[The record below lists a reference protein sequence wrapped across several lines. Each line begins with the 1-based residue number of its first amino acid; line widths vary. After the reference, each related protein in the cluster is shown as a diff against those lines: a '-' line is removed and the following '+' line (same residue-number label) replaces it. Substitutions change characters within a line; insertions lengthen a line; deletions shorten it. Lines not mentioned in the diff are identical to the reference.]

1 MESELIIDGQV
12 IDLSADKPNENT
24 GDTEDNKTPTDIE
37 PKDPIEPE
45 VVNKTDTG
53 GNQSGDKG
61 GSDDDSG
68 DSDADGYSL
77 RIGDEEI
84 SLTEEDDDHVD
95 GQPAPQWIKD
105 LRKANREKDK
115 ELREMRR
122 QLEQLQSRPAEQQ
135 PQQQTD
141 VIPPKPTLESCEYDE
156 AAFEQAMTDWHEK
169 KSRAEQQKQ
178 QQERQQQEY
187 QQRFQQRVE
196 AHKQRAAK
204 LPVKDYQE
212 MESIV
217 LSELK
222 PIQQEIIIHAADEG
236 SELIAYALGKNP
248 QLRQRVA
255 AETDPIRAA
264 FLLGQISKQVSL
276 APKPKKAIKPEPEV
290 RGGGADAKQ
299 DDFNKLCPGAKIE

>member
-12 IDLSADKPNENT
+12 IALSEKQESAEEVT
-24 GDTEDNKTPTDIE
+24 TEQQDQLEK
-37 PKDPIEPE
+37 KDQAETEKE
-45 VVNKTDTG
+45 VSTESEQAEEQPDE
-53 GNQSGDKG
+53 
-61 GSDDDSG
+61 
-68 DSDADGYSL
+68 YSL

-84 SLTEEDDDHVD
+84 QLTEEDDDHVD
-95 GQPAPQWIKD
+95 GQPAPQWVKD
-105 LRKANREKDK
+105 LRKNNREKDK
-115 ELREMRR
+115 ELRELRR
-122 QLEQLQSRPAEQQ
+122 ELEQVKSKPAEQQ
-135 PQQQTD
+135 PLQQVD
-141 VIPPKPTLESCEYDE
+141 VIPPKPTLESCDYDE
-156 AAFEQAMTDWHEK
+156 VAFEQAVTDWHEK
-169 KSRAEQQKQ
+169 KSRAEQSKQ
-178 QQERQQQEY
+178 QQLRQQQEY

-196 AHKQRAAK
+196 AHKQRATK

-299 DDFNKLCPGAKIE
+299 DDFNKKCPGAIIE

>member
-12 IDLSADKPNENT
+12 IDLSEKQESTEEVTTEQQKPEEKVQAS
-24 GDTEDNKTPTDIE
+24 TEE
-37 PKDPIEPE
+37 EE
-45 VVNKTDTG
+45 
-53 GNQSGDKG
+53 
-61 GSDDDSG
+61 
-68 DSDADGYSL
+68 ADGEQTEEQPDEYSL
-77 RIGDEEI
+77 RVGDEEI

-95 GQPAPQWIKD
+95 GQPAPQWVKD
-105 LRKANREKDK
+105 LRKNNREKDK
-115 ELREMRR
+115 ELRELRR
-122 QLEQLQSRPAEQQ
+122 QLEQVQSRPAEQQ
-135 PQQQTD
+135 PQQQAD

-156 AAFEQAMTDWHEK
+156 EAYEAALTDWHEK
-169 KSRAEQQKQ
+169 KGRAEQSKQ
-178 QQERQQQEY
+178 QQQRQQQEY

-212 MESIV
+212 MEEIV
-217 LSELK
+217 RAEVPDLHK
-222 PIQQEIIIHAADEG
+222 EILIHCADEG
-236 SELIAYALGKNP
+236 SELIAYGLGKSQ

-299 DDFNKLCPGAKIE
+299 DDFNKFCPGAIIE

>member
-24 GDTEDNKTPTDIE
+24 GDTEDKKTPTDIE
-37 PKDPIEPE
+37 PKEPTEPE

-53 GNQSGDKG
+53 GNKSGDKG

-95 GQPAPQWIKD
+95 GQPAPQWVKD
-105 LRKANREKDK
+105 LRKNNREKDK
-115 ELREMRR
+115 ELRELRR
-122 QLEQLQSRPAEQQ
+122 QFEQIQTKPAEQQ
-135 PQQQTD
+135 QPQSD
-141 VIPPKPTLESCEYDE
+141 VIPPKPTLESCDYDE
-156 AAFEQAMTDWHEK
+156 VAFEQAVTDWHEK
-169 KSRAEQQKQ
+169 KSRVEQSKQEQQ
-178 QQERQQQEY
+178 RQQQESIKK
-187 QQRFQQRVE
+187 FQQRLE
-196 AHKQRAAK
+196 KHQERATK
-204 LPVKDYQE
+204 LPVKDYRE
-212 MESIV
+212 TEEIV
-217 LSELK
+217 RREL
-222 PIQQEIIIHAADEG
+222 PVIQQEILIHAADEG
-236 SELIAYALGKNP
+236 SELIAYALGKNQ

-276 APKPKKAIKPEPEV
+276 APKAKKAIKPEPEV

-299 DDFNKLCPGAKIE
+299 DDFNKKCPGAIIE

>member
-12 IDLSADKPNENT
+12 IDLSEKQESAEEVT
-24 GDTEDNKTPTDIE
+24 TEQPKTEEQVQESEVKAETE
-37 PKDPIEPE
+37 SEQAEEQPE
-45 VVNKTDTG
+45 E
-53 GNQSGDKG
+53 
-61 GSDDDSG
+61 
-68 DSDADGYSL
+68 YSL
-77 RIGDEEI
+77 RVGDEEI
-84 SLTEEDDDHVD
+84 PLTEEDDDHVD

-212 MESIV
+212 MEEIV
-217 LSELK
+217 RAEVPDLHK
-222 PIQQEIIIHAADEG
+222 EILIHCADEG
-236 SELIAYALGKNP
+236 SELIAYGLGKSQ

-264 FLLGQISKQVSL
+264 FLLGQISKQVYL

-299 DDFNKLCPGAKIE
+299 DDFNKKCPGAIIE

>member
-12 IDLSADKPNENT
+12 IDLSEKQESAEEVT
-24 GDTEDNKTPTDIE
+24 TEQPQ
-37 PKDPIEPE
+37 PE
-45 VVNKTDTG
+45 EKAQELEAKAETESE
-53 GNQSGDKG
+53 Q
-61 GSDDDSG
+61 
-68 DSDADGYSL
+68 AEEQPEEYSL
-77 RIGDEEI
+77 RVGDEEI
-84 SLTEEDDDHVD
+84 PLTEEDDDHVD
-95 GQPAPQWIKD
+95 GQPAPQWVKD
-105 LRKANREKDK
+105 LRKNNREKDK
-115 ELREMRR
+115 ELRELRR
-122 QLEQLQSRPAEQQ
+122 QLEQVQSRPTEQQ

-141 VIPPKPTLESCEYDE
+141 AIPPKPTLESCEYDE

-169 KSRAEQQKQ
+169 KSRAEQQMQ
-178 QQERQQQEY
+178 QKERQQQEY

-212 MESIV
+212 MEEIV
-217 LSELK
+217 RAEVPDLHK
-222 PIQQEIIIHAADEG
+222 EILIHCADEG
-236 SELIAYALGKNP
+236 SELIAYGLGKSQ

-264 FLLGQISKQVSL
+264 FLLGQISKQVHL

-299 DDFNKLCPGAKIE
+299 DDFNKKCPGAIIE

>member
-12 IDLSADKPNENT
+12 IDLSEKQESAEEVTTEQPKPEEKVQESEVKVE
-24 GDTEDNKTPTDIE
+24 TESE
-37 PKDPIEPE
+37 QAEEQPE
-45 VVNKTDTG
+45 E
-53 GNQSGDKG
+53 
-61 GSDDDSG
+61 
-68 DSDADGYSL
+68 YSL
-77 RIGDEEI
+77 RVGDEEI
-84 SLTEEDDDHVD
+84 PLTEEDDDHVD
-95 GQPAPQWIKD
+95 GQPAPQWVKD
-105 LRKANREKDK
+105 LRKNNREKDK
-115 ELREMRR
+115 ELRELRR
-122 QLEQLQSRPAEQQ
+122 QLELVQSRPAEQQ
-135 PQQQTD
+135 LQQQTD

-156 AAFEQAMTDWHEK
+156 EAFEQAMTDWHEK

-178 QQERQQQEY
+178 QQERQQQENI
-187 QQRFQQRVE
+187 QKFQQRLQKHQE
-196 AHKQRAAK
+196 RATK
-204 LPVKDYQE
+204 LPVKDYRE
-212 MESIV
+212 TEEIV
-217 LSELK
+217 RREL
-222 PIQQEIIIHAADEG
+222 PVIQQEILIHAADEG

>member
-12 IDLSADKPNENT
+12 IDLSEKQESAEEVTAEQPKPEEQVQESEAKAE
-24 GDTEDNKTPTDIE
+24 TESE
-37 PKDPIEPE
+37 QAEEQPE
-45 VVNKTDTG
+45 E
-53 GNQSGDKG
+53 
-61 GSDDDSG
+61 
-68 DSDADGYSL
+68 YSL
-77 RIGDEEI
+77 RVGDEEI
-84 SLTEEDDDHVD
+84 PLTEEDDDHVD
-95 GQPAPQWIKD
+95 GQPAPQWVKD
-105 LRKANREKDK
+105 LRKNNREKDK
-115 ELREMRR
+115 ELRELRR
-122 QLEQLQSRPAEQQ
+122 QLEQVQSRPAEQQ

-141 VIPPKPTLESCEYDE
+141 AIPPKPTLESCEYDE

-196 AHKQRAAK
+196 AHRQRAAK

>member
-12 IDLSADKPNENT
+12 IDLSEKQES
-24 GDTEDNKTPTDIE
+24 TEEVTTEQQPEEKVQASAEEVETDGE
-37 PKDPIEPE
+37 QAEE
-45 VVNKTDTG
+45 QTDE
-53 GNQSGDKG
+53 
-61 GSDDDSG
+61 
-68 DSDADGYSL
+68 YSL
-77 RIGDEEI
+77 RVGDEEI
-84 SLTEEDDDHVD
+84 PLTEEDDDHVD
-95 GQPAPQWIKD
+95 GQPAPQWVKD
-105 LRKANREKDK
+105 LRKNNREKDK
-115 ELREMRR
+115 ELRELRR
-122 QLEQLQSRPAEQQ
+122 QLEQVQSRPTEQQ
-135 PQQQTD
+135 PQQQVD

-156 AAFEQAMTDWHEK
+156 EAYETALTDWHEK
-169 KSRAEQQKQ
+169 KSRAEQSKQ

-212 MESIV
+212 MEEIV
-217 LSELK
+217 RAEVPDLHK
-222 PIQQEIIIHAADEG
+222 EILIHCADEG
-236 SELIAYALGKNP
+236 SELIAYGLGKSQ

-299 DDFNKLCPGAKIE
+299 DDFNKLCPGATIE

>member
-12 IDLSADKPNENT
+12 IDLSEKQESAEEVTTEQQDQPEKKEQA
-24 GDTEDNKTPTDIE
+24 DTEQ
-37 PKDPIEPE
+37 E
-45 VVNKTDTG
+45 VITESEQAEEQQDE
-53 GNQSGDKG
+53 
-61 GSDDDSG
+61 
-68 DSDADGYSL
+68 YSL

-84 SLTEEDDDHVD
+84 PLTEEDDDHVD
-95 GQPAPQWIKD
+95 GQPAPQWVKD
-105 LRKANREKDK
+105 LRKNNREKDK
-115 ELREMRR
+115 ELRELRR
-122 QLEQLQSRPAEQQ
+122 QLEEIQSKPAEVQQ
-135 PQQQTD
+135 PQSD
-141 VIPPKPTLESCEYDE
+141 ALPPKPTLESCDYDE
-156 AAFEQAMTDWHEK
+156 AAFEQAVTDWHEK

-178 QQERQQQEY
+178 QQQRQQQEY

-255 AETDPIRAA
+255 AETDPLRAA

-276 APKPKKAIKPEPEV
+276 APKAKKAIKPEPEV

-299 DDFNKLCPGAKIE
+299 DDFNKKCPGAIIE

>member
-12 IDLSADKPNENT
+12 IDLSEKQES
-24 GDTEDNKTPTDIE
+24 TEEVTTEQQQTEEKVQASAEEVETDGE
-37 PKDPIEPE
+37 QTEE
-45 VVNKTDTG
+45 QTDE
-53 GNQSGDKG
+53 
-61 GSDDDSG
+61 
-68 DSDADGYSL
+68 YSL
-77 RIGDEEI
+77 RVGDEEI

-105 LRKANREKDK
+105 LRKNNREKDK
-115 ELREMRR
+115 ELRELRR
-122 QLEQLQSRPAEQQ
+122 QLEQVQSRPTEQQ
-135 PQQQTD
+135 PQQQAD

-156 AAFEQAMTDWHEK
+156 EAYEAALTDWHEK
-169 KSRAEQQKQ
+169 KGRAEQSKQ

-212 MESIV
+212 MEEIV
-217 LSELK
+217 RAEVPDLHK
-222 PIQQEIIIHAADEG
+222 EILIHCADEG
-236 SELIAYALGKNP
+236 SELIAYGLGKSQ

-299 DDFNKLCPGAKIE
+299 DDFNKLCPGATIE

>member
-12 IDLSADKPNENT
+12 IDLSEKQESAEEVTTEQPKPEEQVQESEEKVE
-24 GDTEDNKTPTDIE
+24 TESE
-37 PKDPIEPE
+37 QAEEQPE
-45 VVNKTDTG
+45 E
-53 GNQSGDKG
+53 
-61 GSDDDSG
+61 
-68 DSDADGYSL
+68 YSL
-77 RIGDEEI
+77 RVGDEEI
-84 SLTEEDDDHVD
+84 SLTDEDDDHVD

-156 AAFEQAMTDWHEK
+156 TAFEQAMTDWHEK

>member
-12 IDLSADKPNENT
+12 IDLSEKQEEAEEVITEAKEKPE
-24 GDTEDNKTPTDIE
+24 EKSQE
-37 PKDPIEPE
+37 EPE
-45 VVNKTDTG
+45 QKEKKAESEQPEEQPED
-53 GNQSGDKG
+53 
-61 GSDDDSG
+61 
-68 DSDADGYSL
+68 YSL
-77 RIGDEEI
+77 QIGDEEI
-84 SLTEEDDDHVD
+84 SLNPEEDDHID
-95 GQPAPQWIKD
+95 GQPAPQWV
-105 LRKANREKDK
+105 K
-115 ELREMRR
+115 ELRKGFKETQKENRELRR
-122 QLEQLQSRPAEQQ
+122 QLEQIQSKPAEAQQ
-135 PQQQTD
+135 PQSD
-141 VIPPKPTLESCEYDE
+141 VIPQKPTLESCEYDE

-169 KSRAEQQKQ
+169 KGRAEQIQ
-178 QQERQQQEY
+178 QQQQRQQQES

-212 MESIV
+212 MEEIV
-217 LSELK
+217 RSEVPDLHK
-222 PIQQEIIIHAADEG
+222 EIIIHCADEG
-236 SELIAYALGKNP
+236 SELIAYGLGKSQ

-264 FLLGQISKQVSL
+264 FLLGQISQQVKL

>member
-1 MESELIIDGQV
+1 MENELIIDGQV
-12 IDLSADKPNENT
+12 IDLSEKQESAEEVT
-24 GDTEDNKTPTDIE
+24 TEQPQPEEKVQ
-37 PKDPIEPE
+37 EPE
-45 VVNKTDTG
+45 VKTETESE
-53 GNQSGDKG
+53 Q
-61 GSDDDSG
+61 
-68 DSDADGYSL
+68 AEEQPEEYSL
-77 RIGDEEI
+77 RVGDEEI
-84 SLTEEDDDHVD
+84 SLMEEDDDHVD
-95 GQPAPQWIKD
+95 GQPAPQWVKD
-105 LRKANREKDK
+105 LRKNNREKDK
-115 ELREMRR
+115 ELRELRR
-122 QLEQLQSRPAEQQ
+122 QLEEIQTKPVEEQHPQS
-135 PQQQTD
+135 D
-141 VIPPKPTLESCEYDE
+141 VIPPKPTMESCDYDE
-156 AAFEQAMTDWHEK
+156 ETFEKAVTDWHEK
-169 KSRAEQQKQ
+169 KSRVEQTKQ
-178 QQERQQQEY
+178 QQQRQQQEY
-187 QQRFQQRVE
+187 QQRFQQRIE

-236 SELIAYALGKNP
+236 SELIAYALGKNQ

-299 DDFNKLCPGAKIE
+299 DDFNKKCPGAIIE

>member
-12 IDLSADKPNENT
+12 IDLSEKQETAEEVT
-24 GDTEDNKTPTDIE
+24 TEQKQ
-37 PKDPIEPE
+37 PE
-45 VVNKTDTG
+45 EKVQATEEKVETEREQAEEQTEE
-53 GNQSGDKG
+53 
-61 GSDDDSG
+61 
-68 DSDADGYSL
+68 YSL
-77 RIGDEEI
+77 RVGDEEI
-84 SLTEEDDDHVD
+84 PLSDEEDEHID
-95 GQPAPQWIKD
+95 GKPAPKWVTD
-105 LRKANREKDK
+105 LRKNYREKDK

-122 QLEQLQSRPAEQQ
+122 KLEEIQSKPVEVQQ
-135 PQQQTD
+135 PQAD

-156 AAFEQAMTDWHEK
+156 EAFEKAVTDWHEK
-169 KSRAEQQKQ
+169 KSRVEQQKQ

-187 QQRFQQRVE
+187 QQKFLQRVE

-222 PIQQEIIIHAADEG
+222 PIQQEIIIHCADEG
-236 SELIAYALGKNP
+236 SELIAYGLGKSQ

-264 FLLGQISKQVSL
+264 FLLGQISKEVHL
-276 APKPKKAIKPEPEV
+276 APKPKQAIKPEPEV

>member
-12 IDLSADKPNENT
+12 IDLSEKQES
-24 GDTEDNKTPTDIE
+24 TEEVTTEQQQPEEKVQASAEEVETDGE
-37 PKDPIEPE
+37 QTEE
-45 VVNKTDTG
+45 QTDE
-53 GNQSGDKG
+53 
-61 GSDDDSG
+61 
-68 DSDADGYSL
+68 YSL
-77 RIGDEEI
+77 RVGDEEI

-95 GQPAPQWIKD
+95 GQPAPQWVKD
-105 LRKANREKDK
+105 LRKNNREKDK
-115 ELREMRR
+115 ELRELRR
-122 QLEQLQSRPAEQQ
+122 QLEQVQSRPAEQQ
-135 PQQQTD
+135 PQQQVD

-156 AAFEQAMTDWHEK
+156 EAYEAALTEWHEK
-169 KSRAEQQKQ
+169 KGRAEQSKQ
-178 QQERQQQEY
+178 QQQRQQQEY

-212 MESIV
+212 MEEIV
-217 LSELK
+217 RAEVPDMHK
-222 PIQQEIIIHAADEG
+222 EILIHCADEG
-236 SELIAYALGKNP
+236 SELIAYGLGKSQ

-299 DDFNKLCPGAKIE
+299 DDFNKLCPGATIE

>member
-12 IDLSADKPNENT
+12 IDLSEKQESAEEVT
-24 GDTEDNKTPTDIE
+24 TEQPQSEEKVQESEAKAETE
-37 PKDPIEPE
+37 SEQAEEQPE
-45 VVNKTDTG
+45 E
-53 GNQSGDKG
+53 
-61 GSDDDSG
+61 
-68 DSDADGYSL
+68 YSL
-77 RIGDEEI
+77 RVGDEEI
-84 SLTEEDDDHVD
+84 PLTEEDDDHVD
-95 GQPAPQWIKD
+95 GQPAPQWVKD
-105 LRKANREKDK
+105 LRKNNREKDK
-115 ELREMRR
+115 ELRELRR
-122 QLEQLQSRPAEQQ
+122 QLEQVQSRPTEQQ

-141 VIPPKPTLESCEYDE
+141 AIPPKPTLESCEYDE

-169 KSRAEQQKQ
+169 KSRAEQQMQ
-178 QQERQQQEY
+178 QKERQQQEY

-212 MESIV
+212 MEEIV
-217 LSELK
+217 RAEVPDLHK
-222 PIQQEIIIHAADEG
+222 EILIHCADEG
-236 SELIAYALGKNP
+236 SELIAYGLGKSQ

-264 FLLGQISKQVSL
+264 FLLGQISKQVHL

-299 DDFNKLCPGAKIE
+299 DDFNKKCPGAIIE

>member
-12 IDLSADKPNENT
+12 IDLSEKQESAEEVTTEQQDQPEEKVQA
-24 GDTEDNKTPTDIE
+24 DTEQ
-37 PKDPIEPE
+37 E
-45 VVNKTDTG
+45 VAAESEQAEEQPDE
-53 GNQSGDKG
+53 
-61 GSDDDSG
+61 
-68 DSDADGYSL
+68 YSL

-84 SLTEEDDDHVD
+84 QLTEDDDHVD
-95 GQPAPQWIKD
+95 GQPAPQWVKD

-122 QLEQLQSRPAEQQ
+122 QLEQLQSKPAEHH
-135 PQQQTD
+135 PQQQSD
-141 VIPPKPTLESCEYDE
+141 AIPQKPTLESCDYDE
-156 AAFEQAMTDWHEK
+156 EAFEKAVTDWHEK
-169 KSRAEQQKQ
+169 KSRVEQQEQ
-178 QQERQQQEY
+178 QRQRQQQEY
-187 QQRFQQRVE
+187 LQNFQKRVD
-196 AHKQRAAK
+196 AHKERAAK

-212 MESIV
+212 MEDIARRD
-217 LSELK
+217 LTD
-222 PIQQEIIIHAADEG
+222 IQKEILIYAADEG
-236 SELIAYALGKNP
+236 SELIAYALGKNQ

-299 DDFNKLCPGAKIE
+299 DDFNKKCPGAIIE

>member
-12 IDLSADKPNENT
+12 IDLSSDKP
-24 GDTEDNKTPTDIE
+24 TEGADIE
-37 PKDPIEPE
+37 PKDPADPD
-45 VVNKTDTG
+45 VVDKADVEEG
-53 GNQSGDKG
+53 KQGDNG
-61 GSDDDSG
+61 GSDDAPG
-68 DSDADGYSL
+68 DSDVDEYSL

-84 SLTEEDDDHVD
+84 TLTEEDDDHVD
-95 GQPAPQWIKD
+95 GQPAPQWVKD
-105 LRKANREKDK
+105 LRKNNREKDK
-115 ELREMRR
+115 ELRELRR
-122 QLEQLQSRPAEQQ
+122 QLEEIQSKPAEMQQ
-135 PQQQTD
+135 SQSD
-141 VIPPKPTLESCEYDE
+141 ALPPKPTLESCDYDE
-156 AAFEQAMTDWHEK
+156 AAFEQAVTDWHEK

-178 QQERQQQEY
+178 QHERQQQEY

-264 FLLGQISKQVSL
+264 FLLGQISKHVSL